1 MMIVDQMVAR
11 RKVRRRDLKKIE
23 RFQNADLLVVSHGKS
38 GRTWVRTLISSLYH
52 QAYGIPE
59 SKLIN
64 YDNFFRY
71 NSEIPKI
78 YFTGDVVSPVAP
90 SSKVSVSLSPEQK
103 LILLTRDP
111 RDVAVSF
118 YFQIVK
124 RSTEVERLRK
134 GISEEM
140 AKATMFDFVVNEE
153 FGIPRIIRRM
163 NGWQKHLGSTHE
175 YLHIKYEGLYFD
187 PLTNLGLVADFIGGG
202 FSKDQIRHAV
212 EFASFESLQEK
223 EMQGFFESDRL
234 RPVDKSDPDSFKV
247 RRGKVGGHK
256 DYFTPDQLKSIDS
269 LVATRLSPVYGYD
282 TAQR

>member
-1 MMIVDQMVAR
+1 MIVDQMIAKRKAR
-11 RKVRRRDLKKIE
+11 RRELKKIE
-23 RFQNADLLVVSHGKS
+23 RFQNADVLVVSHGKS

-52 QAYGIPE
+52 QEFEIPK

-71 NSEIPKI
+71 NPEIPKI
-78 YFTGDVVSPVAP
+78 YFTGDVVSPIAP
-90 SSKVSVSLSPEQK
+90 SSKDSISLAPKQK

-111 RDVAVSF
+111 RDIAVSF

-134 GISEEM
+134 GVSEEM
-140 AKATMFDFVVNEE
+140 AKATIFDFVVNTD

-163 NGWQKHLGSTHE
+163 NGWQKHLESSHE
-175 YLHIKYEGLYFD
+175 YLQIKYEGLHVD

-202 FSKDQIRHAV
+202 FSKDQIQHAV
-212 EFASFESLQEK
+212 AFASFESLREK
-223 EMQGFFESDRL
+223 ERQGFFESDRL
-234 RPVDKSDPDSFKV
+234 RPTDKSDPDSFKV

-256 DYFTPDQLKSIDS
+256 DYFTADQLKSIDS
-269 LVATRLSPVYGYD
+269 IVATQLSPVYGYD